1 VHSAQSKPPLTLTS
15 DVGNLSQ
22 AEQAIVAI
30 AVADHVEK
38 LKKPDYDYKSFNND
52 EEWAY
57 SLANK
62 NCLVFEQK
70 WLSTNE
76 KLCDQLDFVAMDR
89 MKTDDYV

>member
-38 LKKPDYDYKSFNND
+38 LKKPDYDYKGFNND

-57 SLANK
+57 SLAYK
-62 NCLVFEQK
+62 NCLVFERK

-76 KLCDQLDFVAMDR
+76 KLCDHLDFVAMDR
-89 MKTDDYV
+89 MTTDDYV